1 MIATVRSEVAAALQ
15 AAGVTDPGDLPLAAG
30 EVVAN
35 ALEHG
40 RPPVEV
46 RVQVAG
52 CEVEVLVRDAG
63 AGPSRPLDVPDAEV
77 ERGRGRWLAHHLA
90 TCEERRTPDG
100 FEVRLLARPGPEGPA
115 G

>member
-1 MIATVRSEVAAALQ
+1 VSATVRSEVAAALQ
-15 AAGVTDPGDLPLAAG
+15 AAGVSDPGDLPLAVG

-35 ALEHG
+35 AIEHG

-46 RVQVAG
+46 RVQVEGAA
-52 CEVEVLVRDAG
+52 VEVLVRDAG
-63 AGPSRPLDVPDAEV
+63 AGPSRPLDVPDADL
-77 ERGRGRWLAHHLA
+77 ERGRGRWLAHQLA

-100 FEVRLLARPGPEGPA
+100 FEVRLTPGPGSDGPA

>member
-15 AAGVTDPGDLPLAAG
+15 AAGVADPGDLPLAAG
-30 EVVAN
+30 EVVVN

-46 RVQVAG
+46 RVQVVGGA
-52 CEVEVLVRDAG
+52 VEVIVRDAG
-63 AGPSRPLDVPDAEV
+63 AGPARPVDVPGGEV

-100 FEVRLLARPGPEGPA
+100 FEVRLTPGPGPEGPA